1 MATGR
6 KSEEKREQV
15 ALLLASGLTAKEA
28 AAAAGVAE
36 RTVANWR
43 AEDGFRARV
52 VALRSGLMERAVGR
66 LASHMADGAEA
77 LHGLLKAESEAVRL
91 GAAKALLELGA
102 KLHEGIDLAQQVQEL
117 ARELEELKRGTGGP
131 GADGD
136 QAPGGSGDAV
146 GETSPPAGETA
157 PGPGNDP
164 AGGEPAAGPLA
175 GEPAALAFA
184 ADAPPLYPPGREE
197 HHGGSARPA

>member
-28 AAAAGVAE
+28 AAAARVAE
-36 RTVANWR
+36 RTIVNWR

-77 LHGLLKAESEAVRL
+77 LHELLKAESEAVRL

-102 KLHEGIDLAQQVQEL
+102 KLHEGIDLAQQLQEL

-131 GADGD
+131 GAEGG
-136 QAPGGSGDAV
+136 QAPGGSGAAV
-146 GETSPPAGETA
+146 SDESPPPGGVA
-157 PGPGNDP
+157 PGPGPTDG
-164 AGGEPAAGPLA
+164 AGGDLPRSVADGIAPLLFGTGTPADNQTMG
-175 GEPAALAFA
+175 
-184 ADAPPLYPPGREE
+184 
-197 HHGGSARPA
+197 